1 MSSGGQAQG
10 RHAYWNRA
18 IPNEEVKM
26 VPESGQLWEWIWGAF
41 TGTRFLVMEV
51 IPSKYDSTNMEWTL
65 VEIQEFI
72 NGGLNS
78 RQITLVALLGNG
90 RPL

>member
-1 MSSGGQAQG
+1 MSSGGQALEQRG
-10 RHAYWNRA
+10 FWKHA
-18 IPNEEVKM
+18 IPREEVKM

-51 IPSKYDSTNMEWTL
+51 IPSKYDPSNMEWTL

-78 RQITLVALLGNG
+78 RQITLAALLGNG

>member
-10 RHAYWNRA
+10 RLVYWSRA
-18 IPNEEVKM
+18 IPKEEVKM
-26 VPESGQLWEWIWGAF
+26 VPEAGQLWEWIWGAF

-51 IPSKYDSTNMEWTL
+51 IPSTYDPSNMEWTL

-78 RQITLVALLGNG
+78 RQITLAALLGNG